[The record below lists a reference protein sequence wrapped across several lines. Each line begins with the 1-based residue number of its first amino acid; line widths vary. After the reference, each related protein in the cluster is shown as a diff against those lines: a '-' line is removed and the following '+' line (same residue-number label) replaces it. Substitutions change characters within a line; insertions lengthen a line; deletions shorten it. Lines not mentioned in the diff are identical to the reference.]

1 MRPYRYSV
9 RRWQSSSTNSFVVKR
24 QPYKRR
30 VYHDLCTLRKRNP
43 GQRGILPLLRHCSKA
58 PTTES
63 LTYTLD
69 TTDGLK
75 NGDTVTL
82 TVRSYQDDFR

>member
-1 MRPYRYSV
+1 M
-9 RRWQSSSTNSFVVKR
+9 
-24 QPYKRR
+24 
-30 VYHDLCTLRKRNP
+30 
-43 GQRGILPLLRHCSKA
+43 PLLRHCSKA

-75 NGDTVTL
+75 NGDTVTW